1 MNIHKTLNKEAYQN
15 TYYLENEDHLLVV
28 DPGSDWEIIRA
39 KIEEIGKPI
48 SAILLT
54 HAHYDHIM
62 SLDLVREHFGAP
74 PVYISEKEADWL
86 YNPIYN
92 RSGLPMHDD
101 IPDIILKPAEQ
112 FFAIQTPYDMD
123 GFHFYVL
130 ETPGH
135 SVGSVSLVF
144 PDENLV
150 LSGDALFFEA
160 IGRSD
165 LYTGDKDTLLTSIK
179 TQLFTLPNYD
189 VYPGHGPATT
199 ISHEKLF
206 NPFFL

>member
-1 MNIHKTLNKEAYQN
+1 MKIHTTLNTQAYQN
-15 TYYLENEDHLLVV
+15 TYYLENETHLLII
-28 DPGSDWEIIRA
+28 DPGSDWEVIRS
-39 KIEEIGKPI
+39 KIEEINKPI

-62 SLDLVREHFGAP
+62 SLDLVRKQFGAP
-74 PVYISEKEADWL
+74 PVYISEKEGDWL
-86 YNPIYN
+86 YTPTYN

-101 IPDIILKPAEQ
+101 IPDVILQPAEH
-112 FFAIQTPYDMD
+112 FFAIQTPYHLD

-135 SVGSVSLVF
+135 SIGSVSLVF
-144 PDENLV
+144 PDDRMV

-160 IGRSD
+160 IGRFD

-206 NPFFL
+206 NPFF